1 MAFNLFN
8 SIRVRT
14 PKRHAFDLSH
24 DVKMSCDLY
33 KLVPILCEE
42 VVPGDTWKVNTEI
55 LMRFAPLTSP
65 VMHRLNVF
73 THFFFVPKRLVWDGW
88 KDYITGGEYRPGKKE
103 PNKAPAYPRLIVDG
117 KLVDM
122 GFLNKGSLADYL
134 GFPVGDSTLP
144 ATNVYN
150 CSINNS
156 SKPTVSPVTLDA
168 LPFRAYNLIWNE
180 YYRDQNLQDPID
192 INQEVSGVQDGLRQ
206 LGNLL
211 FRAWEKDYFTSAL
224 PWPQAGEDVLLPI
237 HGDATTETI
246 IPKNTIVA
254 DTVRTPVQNRQ
265 DGNANVFMAAPSTP
279 DAFGLQQGKT
289 SIAYTKADGTRDTAK
304 VGLSNSTDVKL
315 SGTVDLSNVSAAT
328 INEFRR
334 AVRAQEFLEKSAR
347 GGSRYIEQL
356 LSFFGVKS
364 SDARLQRPEYLGGGK
379 SPVVISDVAQTS
391 QTTQDGS
398 PQGNLSGQAAS
409 LQRSHSFKRYF
420 EEHGYIIG
428 IMSILPRT
436 AYQQG
441 MPRKYM
447 KTSREDEYWPTF
459 ANLGEQEIKNSEI
472 YFDASDGEND
482 GTFGYTPRY
491 AEYKY
496 LPSRVCGDFRD
507 TLSYWHMGRI
517 FKHRP
522 NLNGDFITS
531 SGDGRIFA
539 DMNDDYQKLWVN
551 IYHNITAVRPMPV
564 YGTPML

>member
-8 SIRVRT
+8 SIRVKT

-55 LMRFAPLTSP
+55 LMRFAPLVSP
-65 VMHRLNVF
+65 VMHRLNVY
-73 THFFFVPKRLVWDGW
+73 THFFFVPKRLLWDGW
-88 KDYITGGEYRPGKKE
+88 KDYITGGEYRPGKKD
-103 PNKAPAYPRLIVDG
+103 PNEAPAYPRLEVLGKYVDSG
-117 KLVDM
+117 LLD
-122 GFLNKGSLADYL
+122 KGSLADYL
-134 GFPVGDSTLP
+134 GFPVGDSVTK
-144 ATNVYN
+144 AKDIYN
-150 CSINNS
+150 CSVNDS
-156 SKPTVSPVTLDA
+156 TKPTKSTVTLDA

-192 INQEVSGVQDGLRQ
+192 IHQEISGVHDGFAPLCS
-206 LGNLL
+206 LL

-224 PWPQAGEDVLLPI
+224 PWPQAGDDVLLPL
-237 HGDATTETI
+237 HGNATA
-246 IPKNTIVA
+246 NTVIEKDVVLA
-254 DTVRTPVQNRQ
+254 DTVRTNFTGEQPGGEALFMGRSSEDKFGFQKGPLMTNLQ
-265 DGNANVFMAAPSTP
+265 QPDGHTTPQNVF
-279 DAFGLQQGKT
+279 
-289 SIAYTKADGTRDTAK
+289 
-304 VGLSNSTDVKL
+304 LSNSVDVPLK
-315 SGTVDLSNVSAAT
+315 GTVDLSNVSAAT

-356 LSFFGVKS
+356 LSFFGVRS

-391 QTTQDGS
+391 QTTQGGS

-436 AYQQG
+436 CYQQG

-447 KTSREDEYWPTF
+447 KSSREDEYWPTF

-482 GTFGYTPRY
+482 DTFGYTPRY

-517 FKHRP
+517 FKNRP
-522 NLNGDFITS
+522 HLNGNFITS

-539 DMNDDYQKLWVN
+539 DTNEDYQKLWVN
-551 IYHNITAVRPMPV
+551 IYHNITAVRPMPI

>member
-8 SIRVRT
+8 SIRVKT

-65 VMHRLNVF
+65 VMHRLNVY
-73 THFFFVPKRLVWDGW
+73 THFFFVPKRILWDGW
-88 KDYITGGEYRPGKKE
+88 KDYITGGEYRPGKKD
-103 PNKAPAYPRLIVDG
+103 PNESPAYPRLVVNG
-117 KLVDM
+117 KYTSRGL
-122 GFLNKGSLADYL
+122 LSKGSLADYL
-134 GFPVGDSTLP
+134 GFAVGDANLNP
-144 ATNVYN
+144 DDVYN
-150 CSINNS
+150 CSIDNS
-156 SKPTVSPVTLDA
+156 SKPVISSVTLDA

-192 INQEVSGVQDGLRQ
+192 IHQEISGDYDGLGE
-206 LGNLL
+206 LGWLL

-224 PWPQAGEDVLLPI
+224 PWPQAGEDVMLPM
-237 HGDATTETI
+237 HGDATARSVITKDTI
-246 IPKNTIVA
+246 IA
-254 DTVRTPVQNRQ
+254 DTVRTNFVGEQPGNQNLLMGHTSEDKFGFQKGPLQSPLRLPDGNTSVQN
-265 DGNANVFMAAPSTP
+265 VF
-279 DAFGLQQGKT
+279 
-289 SIAYTKADGTRDTAK
+289 
-304 VGLSNSTDVKL
+304 LSNSTDVHIDGK
-315 SGTVDLSNVSAAT
+315 VDLSNVSAAT

-356 LSFFGVKS
+356 LSFFGVRS

-409 LQRSHSFKRYF
+409 IQRSHSFKRYF

-436 AYQQG
+436 CYQQG

-517 FKHRP
+517 FKNRP
-522 NLNGDFITS
+522 NLNGNFITS

>member
-8 SIRVRT
+8 TIRVKT

-33 KLVPILCEE
+33 RLVPILCEE
-42 VVPGDTWKVNTEI
+42 VVPGDTWKLNTEI
-55 LMRFAPLTSP
+55 LMRFAPLSSP
-65 VMHRLNVF
+65 VMHRLNLY
-73 THFFFVPKRLVWDGW
+73 THFFFVPKRILWDGW
-88 KDYITGGEYRPGKKE
+88 KDYITGGEYRPGKKD
-103 PNKAPAYPRLIVDG
+103 PNDAPAYPRLLVNG
-117 KLVDM
+117 KYTGSGTLR
-122 GFLNKGSLADYL
+122 KGSLADYL
-134 GFPVGDSTLP
+134 GFPVGDENKS
-144 ATNVYN
+144 ADEIYH
-150 CSINNS
+150 CSLDS
-156 SKPTVSPVTLDA
+156 SSHPIESSVTLDA
-168 LPFRAYNLIWNE
+168 LPFRAYQLIWNE
-180 YYRDQNLQDPID
+180 YYRDQNLEDPVD
-192 INQEVSGVQDGLRQ
+192 IQQEISGIYDGLRDIGR
-206 LGNLL
+206 LHT
-211 FRAWEKDYFTSAL
+211 RAWEKDYFTSAL
-224 PWPQAGEDVLLPI
+224 PWPQAGEDVLLPL
-237 HGDATTETI
+237 HGTAETVKGQELI
-246 IPKNTIVA
+246 TKVNSVNSRLT
-254 DTVRTPVQNRQ
+254 
-265 DGNANVFMAAPSTP
+265 
-279 DAFGLQQGKT
+279 DAFLGTSNHTPGTGGSRDDLALQISELSTSGPGASEDNVELTGK
-289 SIAYTKADGTRDTAK
+289 SSLDGIKVDMSSVTA
-304 VGLSNSTDVKL
+304 S
-315 SGTVDLSNVSAAT
+315 T

-334 AVRAQEFLEKSAR
+334 AIRAQEFLEKSAR

-356 LSFFGVKS
+356 LSFFGVRS

-391 QTTQDGS
+391 QTTQGDTGS

-436 AYQQG
+436 CYQQG

-507 TLSYWHMGRI
+507 TLSFWHMGRI
-517 FKHRP
+517 FGNRP
-522 NLNGDFITS
+522 NLNGSFVRS

-539 DMNDDYQKLWVN
+539 DMNGDYQKLWVN